1 MKNPKAWHTH
11 KHTTCVRIV
20 ISSTSQQRWHTR
32 ISAQS
37 KEWAL
42 KSYCR
47 MILDITFEFSA
58 KGIGISKYIRLSLPS
73 WKKSACPQT
82 TAFSLRST
90 FQMLFQYKYFK
101 DLQGNNGQS
110 LCLTNTQASAW
121 THDGVEVQTDPG
133 RVCAAHT
140 NGTDSLITHWKQA
153 QKWIAGSTSCA
164 CSYILAQEQTANG
177 PQNFFQMVSAVYA
190 SVHCSQPAAPLE
202 LLQKNQNQRRLSS
215 LRPASE

>member
-47 MILDITFEFSA
+47 MILDIAFEFNA
-58 KGIGISKYIRLSLPS
+58 KGIGVSKYIRLSLPS
-73 WKKSACPQT
+73 WKNSACPQT

-110 LCLTNTQASAW
+110 LCLTNTQASRARARLF
-121 THDGVEVQTDPG
+121 DIKFGGFKRRARARGPDKSSG
-133 RVCAAHT
+133 R
-140 NGTDSLITHWKQA
+140 G
-153 QKWIAGSTSCA
+153 
-164 CSYILAQEQTANG
+164 ANW
-177 PQNFFQMVSAVYA
+177 SW
-190 SVHCSQPAAPLE
+190 
-202 LLQKNQNQRRLSS
+202 SS
-215 LRPASE
+215 LCSSYQWHR